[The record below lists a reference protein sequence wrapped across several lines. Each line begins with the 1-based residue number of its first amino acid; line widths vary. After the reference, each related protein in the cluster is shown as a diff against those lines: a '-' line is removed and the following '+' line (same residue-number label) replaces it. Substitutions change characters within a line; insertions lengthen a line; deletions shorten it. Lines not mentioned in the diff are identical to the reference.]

1 MVATPAMYMIPVPL
15 ETAEASRAWKY
26 PDIKGF
32 SALFMQQWSPSPP
45 TKCGHSGQSNTK
57 ARLLYI
63 RHTFVLHNPSERTS
77 RIVNYPAYVMITRS
91 SLSFKQIA
99 RRVQVLDFVSVL
111 LLIIIII
118 IKYK

>member
-32 SALFMQQWSPSPP
+32 SALFMQLWSPSPP
-45 TKCGHSGQSNTK
+45 TKCGHSGQSRTK

-63 RHTFVLHNPSERTS
+63 RHTFVLYILSDRLT
-77 RIVNYPAYVMITRS
+77 RIVNYPAYVMITRF